1 MKLFKTTYFILSAMV
16 LTLVMPSCKK
26 GFLDIVPDNLPTL
39 DNAFVNRSEAEKY
52 LFTCYSSLP
61 DEANLNTNPGMNTGD
76 EFWIN
81 PITAPFAQIGT
92 LEPFNIA
99 KGLQSKISPAMNY
112 WDGSG
117 GGKSL
122 WLGIRNCNIF
132 LENVDKPID
141 LQPFEKER
149 WIAEAKFLK
158 AYLHWYLFRMYGP
171 IPIVDKNIAV
181 DANVEEVRVSRQPVD
196 SVVNYISNLL
206 DEATAGG
213 SGVGLPDKIVN
224 LSTELGRITKPAALA
239 IKARLLVT
247 AASPLFNGNP
257 DFNSLKNKDGQALF
271 NPTYDA
277 KKWQRAADACKAAI
291 DAAEAQGVALY
302 KFSPSSLQTADN
314 ATKIEMSIR
323 NAVCEKWNKELLF
336 NSIVGSTRNIQMNAC
351 PNLFLAPK
359 FDNGLSAQLA
369 PTLKMA
375 EMFYTKNGV
384 PINEDRT
391 WDYDNRYNLKTVTAL
406 DSAMVKDYL
415 TVGLHFEREPRFY
428 ADVMFDGAKMYM
440 QSNQK
445 PAIPIYAKRNAI
457 SGKKQNIIYSISG
470 YYTKKLIN
478 MNLVVG
484 DNGGVTTENYP
495 WPVMRLA
502 DLYLLYAEALN
513 ETGDLATPLI
523 YLNKIRERAG
533 LPTVET
539 SWTNFS
545 TNPGKYTNKD
555 GLREIIQRER
565 TIELA
570 FEGSR
575 FWDLRRWKQAA
586 NVLNAPIYGWNVD
599 VEGGATTSIADLNK
613 NAQEYNTRVLLFNQ
627 TFVSPRDYF
636 WPIRENNLQV
646 NQRLVQNLG
655 W

>member
-1 MKLFKTTYFILSAMV
+1 MKLFKNTYFILSAMV

-39 DNAFVNRSEAEKY
+39 DNAFVNRSEAEKF
-52 LFTCYSSLP
+52 LFTCYSALP
-61 DEANLNTNPGMNTGD
+61 NEASINTNPGMNTGD

-81 PITAPFAQIGT
+81 PITAPFAQITT
-92 LEPFNIA
+92 LEPFNIS
-99 KGLQSKISPAMNY
+99 KGLQSKISPSMNY

-141 LQPFEKER
+141 LAPYEKER
-149 WIAEAKFLK
+149 WIAEVKFLK
-158 AYLHWYLFRMYGP
+158 AYLHWYLLRMYGP
-171 IPIVDKNIAV
+171 IPIVDKNIAI

-206 DEATAGG
+206 DEATSGG
-213 SGVGLPDKIVN
+213 PGVGLPDKIQAAA
-224 LSTELGRITKPAALA
+224 TEMGRITKPAALA

-257 DFNSLKNKDGQALF
+257 DFSGLRNKDGQALF
-271 NPTYDA
+271 NPAYDA
-277 KKWQRAADACKAAI
+277 KKWQRAANACKAAI
-291 DAAEAQGVALY
+291 DAAEASGVALY
-302 KFSPSSLQTADN
+302 QFVPTGLQVADK

-336 NSIVGSTRNIQMNAC
+336 SNVVGSTREIQMNAC
-351 PNLFLAPK
+351 PNLFVAPQ
-359 FDNGLSAQLA
+359 FDNGLSGQLA

-391 WDYDNRYNLKTVTAL
+391 WDYDNRYTLKTVTTQ
-406 DSAMVKDYL
+406 DSAMVNGYL
-415 TVGLHFEREPRFY
+415 TVGLHFNREPRFY

-445 PAIPIYAKRNAI
+445 PPIPIYAKTNAI

-478 MNLVVG
+478 MNLVIG
-484 DNGGVTTENYP
+484 ATGGVTTENYP
-495 WPVMRLA
+495 WPIMRLA

-523 YLNKIRERAG
+523 YLNKIRDRAS

-545 TNPGKYTNKD
+545 TNPGKYTNQA
-555 GLREIIQRER
+555 GLREIIQQER
-565 TIELA
+565 AIELA

-575 FWDLRRWKQAA
+575 FWDLRRWKKAGSA
-586 NVLNAPIYGWNVD
+586 LNAPVYGWNVS
-599 VEGGATTSIADLNK
+599 VEGGATTSLADLNK

-646 NQRLVQNLG
+646 NPKLVQNLG